1 MLKLIKLTLALFVVL
16 FFNSCRKECCQD
28 PTNSKCENYD
38 PCYGVTKANADFTIG
53 EFLGDLRYSDT
64 MFTEADTVYASNT
77 TCFVPKHENDSFI
90 WILGA
95 EEVRSKTLCRSHFPV
110 NRDISVTLITVKNS
124 PCLNG
129 KKQRDTIT
137 KRFHTVPHWSQLGD
151 STEAKKN
158 PFWGTWKGAHTD
170 NPNDEFL
177 VTFGFIGAHP
187 YYNSYPTS
195 MAGLP
200 RGVWPQLPF
209 YDRNSIFGL
218 TYLSEYDGEFFLGY
232 KSMYLKGVSRGGS
245 YRHNFLLN
253 CKSIVKGNEISIIYS
268 YNNNSYKQ
276 WFNGVPKDEIKT
288 LPIES
293 VSKIWKGK
301 KISNQVLR

>member
-1 MLKLIKLTLALFVVL
+1 MKSIIKLTLALFVVL
-16 FFNSCRKECCQD
+16 FFSSCRKECCQD
-28 PTNSKCENYD
+28 PTNQKCENYD
-38 PCYGVTKANADFTIG
+38 PCYGITEANSDFTIG

-64 MFTEADTVYASNT
+64 IFTETDTVYAHNS

-90 WILGA
+90 WVLGA
-95 EEVRSKTLCRSHFPV
+95 EVVRSKTLCRSYFPAD
-110 NRDISVTLITVKNS
+110 RDISVTLITIKNS
-124 PCLNG
+124 PCLNE

-137 KRFHTVPHWSQLGD
+137 KKFHTVQHWSKLGD

-170 NPNDEFL
+170 NPKDEFL

-209 YDRNSIFGL
+209 YERNSIFGL
-218 TYLSEYDGEFFLGY
+218 TYVDKIFLGY
-232 KSMYLKGVSRGGS
+232 NSMLLVGDEWGG
-245 YRHNFLLN
+245 RKMENFLIKM
-253 CKSIVKGNEISIIYS
+253 KSIVKGNKITINYT
-268 YNNNSYKQ
+268 YNNKSHTQ
-276 WFNGVPKDEIKT
+276 WLNGVPENEIIYRPVDENT
-288 LPIES
+288 
-293 VSKIWKGK
+293 KIWNGT

>member
-1 MLKLIKLTLALFVVL
+1 MKKIVKLTLALLVVL
-16 FFNSCRKECCQD
+16 FFSTCKKECCQD
-28 PTNSKCENYD
+28 PTNPKCENYD
-38 PCYGVTKANADFTIG
+38 PCHGVTKANADFTIG

-200 RGVWPQLPF
+200 RDVWPQLPF

-218 TYLSEYDGEFFLGY
+218 TYVDKIFLGY
-232 KSMYLKGVSRGGS
+232 NSMLLVGDEWGG
-245 YRHNFLLN
+245 RKMENFLIKM
-253 CKSIVKGNEISIIYS
+253 KSIVKGNKITINYT
-268 YNNNSYKQ
+268 YNNKSYTQ
-276 WFNGVPKDEIKT
+276 WLNGVPENEIIYRPVDEKN
-288 LPIES
+288 
-293 VSKIWKGK
+293 KIWNGTKT
-301 KISNQVLR
+301 SNQVLR

>member
-1 MLKLIKLTLALFVVL
+1 MLKIIKLTLALFVVL

-28 PTNSKCENYD
+28 PTNPKCENYD
-38 PCYGVTKANADFTIG
+38 PCNGVTKANADFTIG

-218 TYLSEYDGEFFLGY
+218 TYVDRIFLGY
-232 KSMYLKGVSRGGS
+232 NSMLLVGDEWGG
-245 YRHNFLLN
+245 RKMENFLIKM
-253 CKSIVKGNEISIIYS
+253 KSIVKGNKITINYT
-268 YNNNSYKQ
+268 YNNKSYTQ
-276 WFNGVPKDEIKT
+276 WLNGVPENEIINRPVDENT
-288 LPIES
+288 
-293 VSKIWKGK
+293 KIWNGT
-301 KISNQVLR
+301 KISNQILR